1 MKKKLIYL
9 FSLPLFY
16 LLLIGYGIGMVI
28 NDTANYKLN
37 RWGSFNMAFEELNI
51 LYPNDVGGYHWLSE
65 GEIVGALK
73 FFKKVKTSKAVSD
86 LLIKHPINS
95 ESFIKEYEFNYLVI
109 SAFLFSIP
117 LIIIFIFIIS
127 SISYLDEDWDFNKTM
142 KRTVNVLLFIIIL
155 STISFLRKETPK
167 NEHWKMPRTTEVN
180 GF

>member
-1 MKKKLIYL
+1 LINL

-16 LLLIGYGIGMVI
+16 LLLIGWGIGMVH
-28 NDTANYKLN
+28 NDTANYKLK

-51 LYPNDVGGYHWLSE
+51 LYPNSVGGYHWLGE

-73 FFKKVKTSKAVSD
+73 FSEKVKTSKAVSD

-95 ESFIKEYEFNYLVI
+95 ESFIKEYELNYLVI
-109 SAFLFSIP
+109 SAFLFSLP

-142 KRTVNVLLFIIIL
+142 KTTVNVLSFIIIL
-155 STISFLRKETPK
+155 GTILNLRKETPK
-167 NEHWKMPRTTEVN
+167 NEHW
-180 GF
+180 